1 MNTSTSLTFR
11 AILAISAFLLIT
23 ACGGGG
29 GGGGGDGSGSS
40 GQTSNS
46 GTNNAPYGSLTLS
59 GTGTNVAGTTFAAL
73 SRIGPTSMS
82 QWYSVDLSS
91 GLTYPAVVLV
101 VSLDNGTGIT
111 MVDFNYLISSTEASG
126 EWVNFPVPPGTVT
139 VTSTGITFTNLELT
153 GYGNTTTTLTLNG
166 TLTF

>member
-1 MNTSTSLTFR
+1 MHSASR
-11 AILAISAFLLIT
+11 ALRTVLAVYAFLVIA

-29 GGGGGDGSGSS
+29 GGGGGDGSSGS
-40 GQTSNS
+40 GQASNPGS
-46 GTNNAPYGSLTLS
+46 TNAPYGSLTLS

-82 QWYSVDLSS
+82 QWYSVDLNS

-111 MVDFNYLISSTEASG
+111 MVDFNYLISATEASG

-139 VTSTGITFTNLELT
+139 VTPTGITFTNLDLI
-153 GYGNTTTTLTLNG
+153 GYGYTTTTLTLNG

>member
-1 MNTSTSLTFR
+1 MHSSDSR
-11 AILAISAFLLIT
+11 ALRTILAIFAFLLIA
-23 ACGGGG
+23 ACGGG
-29 GGGGGDGSGSS
+29 GGGGGDGSGS

-46 GTNNAPYGSLTLS
+46 GTTNAPYGSLTLS

-82 QWYSVDLSS
+82 QWYSVDLSA
-91 GLTYPAVVLV
+91 GLAYPAVVLV
-101 VSLDNGTGIT
+101 VSLDNGTGMT

-139 VTSTGITFTNLELT
+139 VTPAGITFTNLDLT